1 MGASLIL
8 ILMLSGCQ
16 AEQGSMSKAAADM
29 SRRSASRVKAVQARA
44 DSLQAEL
51 LQVCEELH
59 HTVPLKVSMLVVA
72 YTQPVFSSLSH
83 A

>member
-1 MGASLIL
+1 
-8 ILMLSGCQ
+8 MLSGRQ
-16 AEQGSMSKAAADM
+16 AEKGSMSKAAADM
-29 SRRSASRVKAVQARA
+29 SRRSASRVTAVQARA

-59 HTVPLKVSMLVVA
+59 RTVPRKVSVLVYA
-72 YTQPVFSSLSH
+72 YTQPVCGTLSH

>member
-1 MGASLIL
+1 MGASL

-29 SRRSASRVKAVQARA
+29 SRRSASRVKAVQEHA

-51 LQVCEELH
+51 LQAREELH
-59 HTVPLKVSMLVVA
+59 HTIPLKVSVLVYA
-72 YTQPVFSSLSH
+72 YTQPVYSSLSH